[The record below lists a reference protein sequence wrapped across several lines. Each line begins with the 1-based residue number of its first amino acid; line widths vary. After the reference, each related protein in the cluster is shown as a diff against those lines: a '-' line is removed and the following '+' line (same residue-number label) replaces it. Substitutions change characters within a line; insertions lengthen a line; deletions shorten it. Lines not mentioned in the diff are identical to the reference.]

1 MYYQEFYYW
10 CRDAVR
16 KIKHIPDRKK
26 VYAELHDHVMD
37 HYEAL
42 LEKGVEPKQAE
53 KMTLDA
59 MGSAE
64 ELAVVLGKLH
74 RPFWGRLLVFVRI
87 LALALAI
94 TALCHGVYYLH
105 EAYYLRDKDI
115 HIQTGEIGHQVIG
128 LKPDVSDSSDGYTFR
143 VIEAQVWRADLPVEI
158 NGNLYYDRL
167 FLGVEVTN
175 PLLWAPEQ
183 RILDYIWAED
193 SNGAHHGGL
202 AYENLEPDWG
212 TISVRSQRIGMSTYY
227 YILYF
232 PQMSENA
239 QWITL
244 HYDRA
249 GRDLV
254 LHIDLT
260 GGETS

>member
-10 CRDAVR
+10 CRDAVG

-26 VYAELHDHVMD
+26 VYVELYDHVMD

-42 LEKGVEPKQAE
+42 LEKDIEPKQAE

-64 ELAVVLGKLH
+64 ELSVVLGKLH
-74 RPFWGRLLVFVRI
+74 RPFWGRLLAFVRI

-94 TALCHGVYYLH
+94 TALCRGIYYLH
-105 EAYYLRDKDI
+105 EEQYLWGKDI
-115 HIQTGEIGHQVIG
+115 DIYTGEVGHQVIG

-143 VIEAQVWRADLPVEI
+143 VKEAQVWRADLPIEMD
-158 NGNLYYDRL
+158 GNLYYDRL
-167 FLGVEVTN
+167 FLRVEVTN
-175 PLLWAPEQ
+175 PLPWAQPQ
-183 RILDYIWAED
+183 RILEYMWAED
-193 SNGAHHGGL
+193 SNGVRHGGL
-202 AYENLEPDWG
+202 AFEAQEADWG
-212 TISVRSQRIGMSTYY
+212 SISVMSQRRGLSTYH

-232 PQMSENA
+232 PQISENA

-254 LHIDLT
+254 LHMDLT
-260 GGETS
+260 GGGME